1 MSTIQANFMSAPR
14 YLCSD
19 LVTLRIGAVE
29 STVNLEEIGRDGA
42 AIESEDAI
50 VEGEK
55 AELRCGPVF
64 FSGKVT
70 QVERHEF
77 GWRAEIEFSPLT
89 PWSAEQFRPQH
100 MLDRP
105 SESGNS

>member
-1 MSTIQANFMSAPR
+1 MSAPR

-19 LVTLRIGAVE
+19 LVTLQTGGAE

-42 AIESEDAI
+42 VIESEDAI
-50 VEGEK
+50 VDGVRVEV
-55 AELRCGPVF
+55 RCGSVF

-70 QVERHEF
+70 QVEQHEF

-89 PWSAEQFRPQH
+89 PWSPEQFRPQH
-100 MLDRP
+100 MLDQP
-105 SESGNS
+105 SED

>member
-1 MSTIQANFMSAPR
+1 MSAPR

-19 LVTLRIGAVE
+19 LVTLRLGAAE
-29 STVNLEEIGRDGA
+29 STVNLEEIGRDSA

-50 VEGEK
+50 THGAKVEI
-55 AELRCGPVF
+55 RCGSVF

-70 QVERHEF
+70 QVEQHEF

-89 PWSAEQFRPQH
+89 PWSPEMFRPQH
-100 MLDRP
+100 MLDQP
-105 SESGNS
+105 SEV